1 MKVKWK
7 TKNNLL
13 PTMEAAV
20 RQLNGRKVTVGVSG
34 ADNAYL
40 AMIHEYGC
48 KIQVTDKMRAYLHQ
62 HGLHLKAGTEYITI
76 PERSFLRNG
85 YDQNRDQVLASARTA
100 LDAVMIGT
108 MAPDKYLE
116 MIGILLSS
124 AIKNYAVSLNT
135 PPNHPYTVAQ
145 KGSSNP
151 LVDTGDMIESSQHW
165 DWWRLVLDAGM
176 DYNTVFN
183 QMSPL
188 EVAEANAAYDL
199 LLEARRKAAE
209 K

>member
-7 TKNNLL
+7 TKKNLL

-20 RQLNGRKVTVGVSG
+20 KSLNGRKVTVGISG

-62 HGLHLKAGTEYITI
+62 HGLHLKDNTTVITI

-85 YDQNRDQVLASARTA
+85 YDENRAQVLSSARTA
-100 LDAVMIGT
+100 LDAVMVGE
-108 MAPDKYLE
+108 MEPEKYLE
-116 MIGILLSS
+116 MIGLLLSS
-124 AIKNYAVSLNT
+124 AIKDYAVSLNT

-151 LVDTGDMIESSQHW
+151 LVDTGDMIESIT
-165 DWWRLVLDAGM
+165 
-176 DYNTVFN
+176 Y
-183 QMSPL
+183 
-188 EVAEANAAYDL
+188 EVS
-199 LLEARRKAAE
+199 
-209 K
+209 